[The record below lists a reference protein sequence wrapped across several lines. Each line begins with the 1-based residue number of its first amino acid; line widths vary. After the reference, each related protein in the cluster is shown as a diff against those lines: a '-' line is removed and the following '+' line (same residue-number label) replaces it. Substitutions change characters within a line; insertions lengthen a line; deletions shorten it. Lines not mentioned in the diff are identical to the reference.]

1 MVIDVRED
9 YIELATGCQL
19 PLMSIRVSELFMLR
33 LPFFVWMQFLDV
45 VSSYK
50 KSWIRMFPFFLS
62 TIYPTCF
69 SLHVAQLICFS
80 NRNIYPAS
88 NMI

>member
-19 PLMSIRVSELFMLR
+19 PLMSIRASELVVLR
-33 LPFFVWMQFLDV
+33 QPVLFGCNSMMSLAAIISPGFEC
-45 VSSYK
+45 
-50 KSWIRMFPFFLS
+50 FPFLS
-62 TIYPTCF
+62 TIYPTCL
-69 SLHVAQLICFS
+69 SLHVAHLIFYS